1 MARHPLARRRT
12 SSPWRV
18 SIGVVAALGCSAPAT
33 RPSAAG
39 AGATMAATSQVEL
52 TPSLAAVFAR
62 VVRLPVMVQP
72 SASVRGNPEY
82 YKNFESTATDAQLA
96 EARALAADCAG
107 QIAEWRRGR
116 EAQAERAIPI
126 AGLPYPYGDGREWT
140 PESAQHTCEE
150 LERGVADAQAARAR
164 AVTSAATLARWTT
177 LAKGDRADLVRRYGL
192 PNDARTDARL
202 QDRFWV
208 FTRFVN
214 RTQPC
219 TVTYYFQQD
228 TIERSEAEPATCFTA
243 QPR

>member
-1 MARHPLARRRT
+1 MTGSREGARCAALGEPHALLVARRYPRRMARHPLARRRT

-150 LERGVADAQAARAR
+150 ARSGNRGRFGRRVVWERCDDGRRFRPEREPEQGRC
-164 AVTSAATLARWTT
+164 SAGSGRDGRGRHSASGSSGFWF
-177 LAKGDRADLVRRYGL
+177 GSRR
-192 PNDARTDARL
+192 RTG
-202 QDRFWV
+202 
-208 FTRFVN
+208 
-214 RTQPC
+214 C
-219 TVTYYFQQD
+219 
-228 TIERSEAEPATCFTA
+228 
-243 QPR
+243 